1 MSIMN
6 RQQTT
11 IYYWQYPDFAPKEIR
26 YYCITLQ
33 LLKILQNIIYTHHY
47 FEQLLD
53 YVIESANK
61 EPLQQQTNLTV

>member
-1 MSIMN
+1 MTLSSI
-6 RQQTT
+6 Q
-11 IYYWQYPDFAPKEIR
+11 IR
-26 YYCITLQ
+26 YSHITLQ

-61 EPLQQQTNLTV
+61 ETLQQQTNLTV